1 MASIAFAR
9 SSACP
14 QLYLAAGRQVAF
26 LLPRGAKP
34 NADTLDLAGSWASDP
49 AGCYIFLPAALA
61 DGADELFAAAAW
73 SYLSA
78 RRRVGA
84 RLAWFENPAD
94 AAKGLRGSTIALAQ
108 GSVDRLAQLEFGG
121 LLVLIH
127 KGCAVDLA
135 PDGDGVRI
143 TPAAGRANAL
153 SSVAE
158 YRHPIDG
165 ALTIPVAGPAA
176 GCLRFALTL
185 AHDQIPSH
193 LEDLDVG
200 LRIFVRDASFPSG
213 DDQSF
218 LTSLRYPL
226 LSSELPADSPGW
238 QRYAADLTLY
248 ATLDPL
254 AHLDGE
260 RTYFSFVSPDA
271 SAGAGALPTE
281 YRTNLGYTI
290 HLTPR
295 DQASRLVFAPR
306 PLASTTTS
314 DSPYYLVPA
323 GEFAISVPRYAAG
336 ASQSPSDYDDNLLC
350 GLAGVE
356 YVKLSSER
364 TTLLGFRPGRPA
376 FAPGFTLGQRLA
388 GNGEGILTDAATSA
402 WAYVRQVPAAAE
414 AQPADAPRYA
424 PIYYAQPD
432 EAVLYQPSPD
442 AGGDEQSALLSFLEV
457 ASTALPELQ
466 GDETEL
472 RDFPLFPYGGARR
485 DDGRG
490 ITLADYQ
497 QIEQQRL
504 LPTRRARI
512 HEIAKRA
519 AEFPLPKPR
528 TLGDEEMIVGTTPQ
542 GLLAKFADD
551 QQTLYLAKD
560 TANRFL
566 TLAGIER
573 GAPLRTALQSS
584 QVFLVISDPDVLRR
598 YFVQHRLTIQGWTF
612 DLDPARWKE
621 HGTLLV
627 FKFHDKPLK
636 ELAADAHMWALP
648 ESFNTRPSSASRRLT
663 AIVEDALAKTAD
675 DAVQKDREN
684 YADLARAASD
694 PSWSGII
701 ALNVPMG
708 GIPSNLKALNGG
720 IDRSRFFAQFA
731 GIETT
736 PIVSE
741 GGKLKAGRSSLF
753 GLIDYHD
760 ETAPLPSESGY
771 NFQVTVLQALF
782 QNSHVKAFSSDV
794 SVTLD
799 KLFDEPTQLVDGPGG
814 RNILVLK
821 GTAEDHDG
829 HTTYAFSFSGDN
841 RFGLPESPVLNEVEI
856 VKAQFV
862 TDPPTL
868 SQPKLVVGR
877 FSFWGRMNFRHLAK
891 FDVLSFGADSPL
903 EAPAADSAE
912 APAAGAQTTALAA
925 PSEQY
930 LSFSNLIVTMSFSE
944 EPDPAASTVD
954 ESADLPDQPTDP
966 STQQFDPPA
975 AAGDPPAAPEE
986 APAQPERTFAF
997 DPRSLAFDTRRS
1009 KVRANSLYA
1018 KFPLKLTGLLYSA
1031 GGDDKPLNDFGYMPV
1046 KTPLGGAK
1054 IEGAWYALTF
1064 DLELGNLG
1072 ALAGK
1077 AGLVASII
1085 AAWSPGKPG
1094 VFVGLRLPGS
1104 SGGKREIAIQGVLKI
1119 VFKSIEFVVGEE
1131 PGSYL
1136 LKLKNIQ
1143 LKFLVLSLPP
1153 SGQTEIIIFGDPQST
1168 AEQENRTVAWYA
1180 AYAKEPPPPPSQN
1193 PTQFPR
1199 S

>member
-1 MASIAFAR
+1 
-9 SSACP
+9 
-14 QLYLAAGRQVAF
+14 
-26 LLPRGAKP
+26 
-34 NADTLDLAGSWASDP
+34 
-49 AGCYIFLPAALA
+49 
-61 DGADELFAAAAW
+61 
-73 SYLSA
+73 
-78 RRRVGA
+78 
-84 RLAWFENPAD
+84 
-94 AAKGLRGSTIALAQ
+94 
-108 GSVDRLAQLEFGG
+108 
-121 LLVLIH
+121 
-127 KGCAVDLA
+127 
-135 PDGDGVRI
+135 
-143 TPAAGRANAL
+143 
-153 SSVAE
+153 
-158 YRHPIDG
+158 
-165 ALTIPVAGPAA
+165 
-176 GCLRFALTL
+176 
-185 AHDQIPSH
+185 
-193 LEDLDVG
+193 
-200 LRIFVRDASFPSG
+200 
-213 DDQSF
+213 
-218 LTSLRYPL
+218 
-226 LSSELPADSPGW
+226 
-238 QRYAADLTLY
+238 
-248 ATLDPL
+248 
-254 AHLDGE
+254 
-260 RTYFSFVSPDA
+260 
-271 SAGAGALPTE
+271 
-281 YRTNLGYTI
+281 
-290 HLTPR
+290 
-295 DQASRLVFAPR
+295 
-306 PLASTTTS
+306 
-314 DSPYYLVPA
+314 VPA
-323 GEFAISVPRYAAG
+323 GEFEISVPRYAAG
-336 ASQSPSDYDDNLLC
+336 ASQDPSVYDDNLLC

-364 TTLLGFRPGRPA
+364 TTLLGFQPGRPA

-388 GNGEGILTDAATSA
+388 GNGEGILSDAATTA
-402 WAYVRQVPAAAE
+402 WAYVRQVPATTDP
-414 AQPADAPRYA
+414 QPADAPRLA

-432 EAVLYQPSPD
+432 EAVLYQPGPGSST
-442 AGGDEQSALLSFLEV
+442 GGGEQSALLSFLEV

-466 GDETEL
+466 GAEADL
-472 RDFPLFPYGGARR
+472 RDFPLFPYGGARH
-485 DDGRG
+485 DDQRG
-490 ITLADYQ
+490 ISLADYQ

-519 AEFPLPKPR
+519 ADFPLPKPR
-528 TLGDEEMIVGTTPQ
+528 TLGDEDMLVGTTPQ
-542 GLLAKFADD
+542 GLLARFADD

-584 QVFLVISDPDVLRR
+584 QVFLVISDPDALRR

-621 HGTLLV
+621 HGTLLI
-627 FKFHDKPLK
+627 FKFHDKPLQ
-636 ELAADAHMWALP
+636 ELAADTHMWALP

-663 AIVEDALAKTAD
+663 AIVEEALAKTAE
-675 DAVQKDREN
+675 DAAQKDKEN

-708 GIPSNLKALNGG
+708 GIPSNLKALSGG

-782 QNSHVKAFSSDV
+782 QNSHVKAFSSDI

-799 KLFDEPTQLVDGPGG
+799 KLFDEPTQLADGPGG

-829 HTTYAFSFSGDN
+829 HSTYAFSFSGDN
-841 RFGLPESPVLNEVEI
+841 HFGLPESPVLNEVEI
-856 VKAQFV
+856 VKAQFA

-868 SQPKLVVGR
+868 SQPNLVVGR
-877 FSFWGRMNFRHLAK
+877 FTFWGRMNFRHLAK
-891 FDVLSFGADSPL
+891 FDVLSFGADDP
-903 EAPAADSAE
+903 PAEGQAAE
-912 APAAGAQTTALAA
+912 LAL
-925 PSEQY
+925 PNGQY
-930 LSFSNLIVTMSFSE
+930 LSFANLIVTMSFSE
-944 EPDPAASTVD
+944 APDPAASALD
-954 ESADLPDQPTDP
+954 ESADVPDAPTDP
-966 STQQFDPPA
+966 TQQIAPPA
-975 AAGDPPAAPEE
+975 AADDPPTSPEDAP
-986 APAQPERTFAF
+986 PAQPERTFAF
-997 DPRSLAFDTRRS
+997 DPRNLAFDTRRS
-1009 KVRANSLYA
+1009 KVRPNSLYA
-1018 KFPLKLTGLLYSA
+1018 KFPLKLTGMLYSA
-1031 GGDDKPLNDFGYMPV
+1031 GDDQKLNDFGYMPV

-1119 VFKSIEFVVGEE
+1119 VFKSIEFVVGDD

-1153 SGQTEIIIFGDPQST
+1153 SGQTEIIIFGDPKGS
-1168 AEQENRTVAWYA
+1168 AESETKTVAWYA
-1180 AYAKEPPPPPSQN
+1180 AYAKEPPPAPPQN